1 MFNNNKKED
10 KLVNSTNGQSPSLN
24 MISEGSTIDGSLI
37 TKNDVRVSGKVEG
50 TVNSKS
56 KLILSST
63 GFVNGNI
70 EAADA
75 DIAGKV
81 DGEVE
86 VTNKLIL
93 RKSAVIEGDL
103 YTNSLLVEE
112 GATINGNIKMGQS
125 KADASGKKSKLSGSP
140 SSKDQAQKSD
150 KS

>member
-1 MFNNNKKED
+1 MFNNNKETQRK
-10 KLVNSTNGQSPSLN
+10 KPVNNQSAPSIN

-63 GFVNGNI
+63 GFVNGNV

-75 DIAGKV
+75 DIAGKIE
-81 DGEVE
+81 GEVE
-86 VTNKLIL
+86 VSNKLIL
-93 RKSAVIEGDL
+93 RKSAVIDGDL

-125 KADASGKKSKLSGSP
+125 KADASAQKSKLGGSQ
-140 SSKDQAQKSD
+140 SSKDNAKKSD